1 MMINKI
7 CPVMTIGLI
16 GTEGYEGAF
25 MANCRTD
32 CAWYNSGT
40 DQCAIFGIFDQTADV
55 AQRVDELRDVV
66 ESGVKVFNIN
76 E

>member
-1 MMINKI
+1 MMTNKI

-40 DQCAIFGIFDQTADV
+40 CAVYGIY
-55 AQRVDELRDVV
+55 DELVGIEGQLSLVSDSIDRLRDVQEV
-66 ESGVKVFNIN
+66 E